1 MPDSPAPP
9 VTERPGWLGA
19 RATLA
24 VRRSARFALGTVAM
38 FGVVMVVLLFVPK
51 SRGSR
56 NSVASAV
63 QEDTVSL
70 LLHADSLHRAALR
83 ADSQHA
89 AAVRGSQDPAG
100 GTAGLTPSQ
109 RAKRDSLLFL
119 ATELDGLIARA
130 ESAPVSA
137 SYRALVAAVAL
148 HGDTRTPR
156 LMDSLDALEKR
167 LALIPKNAADPVY
180 AALGARMNDV
190 GMAIHA
196 AAVHRRESL
205 ARVLAEFNTSS
216 GRSTAPTDTAMTH
229 AARNR
234 TRAAAIAGDSLL
246 FAARGRNETAV
257 RSARSASERENRRV
271 PINALL
277 LAAMVIVVVAGFSYK
292 LFAEVSRPTLAT
304 PREAERVAGAPVRA
318 VVREADREPR
328 IGGIDPFRM
337 LYLGL
342 TATGTRA
349 RTAVVTGDDRAVVAT
364 IAGRLALAAVADERA
379 TLVMDADAEGSS
391 VAAYYGQ
398 RPEPGL
404 SDALAGTRRLR
415 EVTRRIGAGDG
426 LSISVIPGGAIRAA
440 EPDLAARES
449 AHADFVRF
457 RSAFDFCVI
466 VAPSESSL
474 TLACSLVEKPVT
486 LLCVQLG
493 GTGLPRLQA
502 HAARIRDSAAAL
514 HGLVVWDAE
523 LPHLSSR
530 GELMATATATLGRRP
545 NSEGQ

>member
-9 VTERPGWLGA
+9 GTEHPDWLGA
-19 RATLA
+19 RALLA
-24 VRRSARFALGTVAM
+24 VRRSARFALGTVAI
-38 FGVVMVVLLFVPK
+38 FGAVMVVLLFVPK
-51 SRGSR
+51 GRGSR
-56 NSVASAV
+56 GAVASAV

-70 LLHADSLHRAALR
+70 LLRADSLHRAAAR
-83 ADSQHA
+83 ADSEHS

-109 RAKRDSLLFL
+109 RTKRDSLLFL
-119 ATELDGLIARA
+119 TTELDGLIARA

-137 SYRALVAAVAL
+137 SYHALVAAVAL

-156 LMDSLDALEKR
+156 LIDSLDALEKR
-167 LALIPKNAADPVY
+167 LALLSKNAADPTY

-190 GMAIHA
+190 GMAIRS

-205 ARVLAEFNTSS
+205 TRVLAEFNAPP
-216 GRSTAPTDTAMTH
+216 GRNTAPQDTAATH
-229 AARNR
+229 AVRDR

-246 FAARGRNETAV
+246 FAARGRNEAVV
-257 RSARSASERENRRV
+257 RSARTASKRADRRV

-277 LAAMVIVVVAGFSYK
+277 LAATVIVVVAGFSFK
-292 LFAEVSRPTLAT
+292 LVAEVNHPTLAT
-304 PREAERVAGAPVRA
+304 PREAERVAGVPVRT
-318 VVREADREPR
+318 VVRENDREPR

-349 RTAVVTGDDRAVVAT
+349 RTAVVTGDDRAIVTT
-364 IAGRLALAAVADERA
+364 IAGRLALAAAADERA

-404 SDALAGTRRLR
+404 SDALAGARSLR
-415 EVTRRIGAGDG
+415 DVTRQIEAGDG
-426 LSISVIPGGAIRAA
+426 LSISVIPGGAIRAE
-440 EPDLAARES
+440 EPNLAARES
-449 AHADFVRF
+449 AHAEFVRF
-457 RSAFDFCVI
+457 RPAFDFCVI

-474 TLACSLVEKPVT
+474 ALACSLVEKPVT
-486 LLCVQLG
+486 LLCVQVG
-493 GTGLPRLQA
+493 TTGLLRLQA

-523 LPHLSSR
+523 LPHLAPRS
-530 GELMATATATLGRRP
+530 ELMTKATATLGRRP
-545 NSEGQ
+545 TPEEQ